1 MIDLSTLTAHEVG
14 KCFDL
19 SVLPKQT
26 TEDDIR
32 QGCRQ
37 AVRYNC
43 AAFYCSGA
51 YWTPVVLE
59 ELSGS
64 DVLPAAAVG
73 FPFGSATS
81 LAKAREA
88 EEAVARGNR
97 ALDSVMNIGALKS
110 GRIDDVRE
118 ETRAFK
124 QAAGDAV
131 TKVILETCYLDDDE
145 IRRGTEVLVDEGI
158 DYAKTSS
165 GQFEGP
171 SMEHVLLMVE
181 ATRGSSTQ
189 VKVAGVKFPRPQNA
203 YAFLLAGADLIGTRD
218 APGIIDALD
227 QLRAIGL
234 VPRYRDPAGSA
245 EPAEQLLA

>member
-1 MIDLSTLTAHEVG
+1 MIDLSTVTAHELG
-14 KCFDL
+14 KCFDQ

-26 TEDDIR
+26 TEDEIR

-37 AVRYNC
+37 AVAHNC
-43 AAFYCSGA
+43 AAFYSSGA

-59 ELSGS
+59 ELSGT

-97 ALDSVMNIGALKS
+97 SLDTVMNIGALRS

-131 TKVILETCYLDDDE
+131 TKVILETCYLTDDE
-145 IRRGTEVLVDEGI
+145 IRRATEVLVAEGI

-171 SMEHVLLMVE
+171 SMEQVLLMVE
-181 ATRGSSTQ
+181 ATRGSPTK

-203 YAFLLAGADLIGTRD
+203 YAFLLAGAELIGTRD

-227 QLRAIGL
+227 QLRAIGV
-234 VPRYRDPAGSA
+234 VPAYRDPADTT
-245 EPAEQLLA
+245 EPVEQLLA

>member
-1 MIDLSTLTAHEVG
+1 MIDLSTLTAHDLG
-14 KCFDL
+14 KCFDQ

-43 AAFYCSGA
+43 ASFYSSGA

-64 DVLPAAAVG
+64 DVLPAAAIG
-73 FPFGSATS
+73 FPFGAATS
-81 LAKAREA
+81 LAKALEA

-97 ALDSVMNIGALKS
+97 ALDTVMNIGALKS

-145 IRRGTEVLVDEGI
+145 IRRATDVLVDEGI

-171 SMEHVLLMVE
+171 SMEHVLMMVE
-181 ATRGSSTQ
+181 ATRGSSTK

-203 YAFLLAGADLIGTRD
+203 YAFLLAGAELIGTRD
-218 APGIIDALD
+218 APAIIDALD

-234 VPRYRDPAGSA
+234 VPGYRGAAQAA
-245 EPAEQLLA
+245 EPVEPLVA

>member
-1 MIDLSTLTAHEVG
+1 MIDLSTLNAHELG

-81 LAKAREA
+81 DAKAREA
-88 EEAVARGNR
+88 EEAVVRGNR
-97 ALDSVMNIGALKS
+97 ALDTVMNIGALKS
-110 GRIDDVRE
+110 GHVDDVRE

-131 TKVILETCYLDDDE
+131 TKVILETCYLTDDE

-181 ATRGSSTQ
+181 ATRGSATK

-203 YAFLLAGADLIGTRD
+203 YAFLLAGAELIGTRD

-227 QLRAIGL
+227 QLRAIGM
-234 VPRYRDPAGSA
+234 VPAYRGAD
-245 EPAEQLLA
+245 EPVEQLLA

>member
-1 MIDLSTLTAHEVG
+1 MVDLSTVTAFELG
-14 KCFDL
+14 KSFDQ
-19 SVLPKQT
+19 SVLPKQV

-37 AVRYNC
+37 AVQYNC
-43 AAFYCSGA
+43 ASFYSSGA

-59 ELSGS
+59 ELAGS
-64 DVLPAAAVG
+64 DVLPAAAIG

-81 LAKAREA
+81 SAKAREA

-97 ALDSVMNIGALKS
+97 ALDTVMNIGALRS
-110 GRIDDVRE
+110 GHLDAVRE
-118 ETRAFK
+118 ETRAFRE
-124 QAAGDAV
+124 AAGDAV
-131 TKVILETCYLDDDE
+131 TKVILETCYLTDDE
-145 IRRGTEVLVDEGI
+145 IWRGTEILVEAGI

-171 SMEHVLLMVE
+171 SMEQALLMIEV
-181 ATRGSSTQ
+181 ARGSATK

-203 YAFLLAGADLIGTRD
+203 YAFLLAGVDLIGTRD

-227 QLRAIGL
+227 QMREIGL
-234 VPRYRDPAGSA
+234 VPPYRGAADAELKSA
-245 EPAEQLLA
+245 

>member
-1 MIDLSTLTAHEVG
+1 MIDLSTLTARELG

-19 SVLPKQT
+19 SVLPKLT

-51 YWTPVVLE
+51 YWTPVILE
-59 ELSGS
+59 ELAGS

-88 EEAVARGNR
+88 VARGNR
-97 ALDSVMNIGALKS
+97 ALDTVMNIGALKS

-124 QAAGDAV
+124 RAAGDAV
-131 TKVILETCYLDDDE
+131 TKVILETCYLSDDE
-145 IRRGTEVLVDEGI
+145 IRRATEMLVDEGI

-165 GQFEGP
+165 G
-171 SMEHVLLMVE
+171 H
-181 ATRGSSTQ
+181 
-189 VKVAGVKFPRPQNA
+189 
-203 YAFLLAGADLIGTRD
+203 
-218 APGIIDALD
+218 
-227 QLRAIGL
+227 
-234 VPRYRDPAGSA
+234 
-245 EPAEQLLA
+245 